1 MANSKE
7 TLRGTLENFQTET
20 SVLYQKVIGA
30 AKAYLKD
37 KHCGYSDEE
46 GDYKKVSLSD
56 DGYTLTVPNDDDP
69 NTTDVLHVSA
79 LTLDDDGNVLM
90 LVDSVNYDD
99 SDEREIPLTDI
110 STDTAINILS
120 MVC

>member
-1 MANSKE
+1 M
-7 TLRGTLENFQTET
+7 
-20 SVLYQKVIGA
+20 
-30 AKAYLKD
+30 
-37 KHCGYSDEE
+37 
-46 GDYKKVSLSD
+46 
-56 DGYTLTVPNDDDP
+56 
-69 NTTDVLHVSA
+69 LHVSA